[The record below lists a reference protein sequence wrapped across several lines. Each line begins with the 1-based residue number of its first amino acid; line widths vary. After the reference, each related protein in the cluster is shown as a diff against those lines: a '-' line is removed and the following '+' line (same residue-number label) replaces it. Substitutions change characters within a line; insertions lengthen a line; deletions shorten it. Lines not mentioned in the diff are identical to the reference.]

1 MVYGITVSASWALNT
16 NHYTFQS
23 LCLYFRQK
31 HLHFVHVLQ
40 SFLKGHQLKTIH
52 YFTQKMSKANGESCP
67 ISRMTVQ
74 VVEECPD
81 SLEKWNRAAE
91 RKNCAAF
98 ATHCGGPKKLQYHCV
113 INPFVNA
120 TIEVCAYAQ
129 NIVLGKKLWIQW
141 RFIIWKTLLLIYFK
155 RQTEL
160 LIICILRISSL
171 TSFIHFFLFNY
182 IYCNCN
188 VLKDDLL

>member
-1 MVYGITVSASWALNT
+1 MFIFPSKTPSFCTRIAA
-16 NHYTFQS
+16 
-23 LCLYFRQK
+23 
-31 HLHFVHVLQ
+31 
-40 SFLKGHQLKTIH
+40 FLKGHQLKTIH

-113 INPFVNA
+113 INPFVNE

-129 NIVLGKKLWIQW
+129 NIVLGKKL
-141 RFIIWKTLLLIYFK
+141 
-155 RQTEL
+155 
-160 LIICILRISSL
+160 
-171 TSFIHFFLFNY
+171 
-182 IYCNCN
+182 
-188 VLKDDLL
+188 